1 MTTLY
6 LRKSI
11 GLLALVVC
19 LATLGLGLSATARQ
33 PTFTTFDAPG
43 AGTGADQGTIPFD
56 ITPAGEITGFTRDAA
71 FARHGF
77 VRARNGAI
85 AVFDAPGAGTGAGTV
100 DRQRPSAPI
109 SVFTITPQGPIA
121 RIFIDASNVRHVSVP
136 APDATLTT
144 FDAPGA
150 GSTTDS
156 FQGTY
161 PSSINQAGAICGA
174 YIDDS
179 NVFHSFVRAPDGT
192 LTTFDA
198 PGAGTGAF
206 QGTVAF
212 ANNPAGAITGYYLD
226 ESNVN
231 HGFVRAHNGT
241 FTTFDAPGAGTG
253 AFQGSVANSNNPAGA
268 ITGYYT
274 DANDVIHGFLRNP

>member
-1 MTTLY
+1 MLRARAQAPTRAPSPSISRQRGKSRDLPVTRPSRDTVSYGPGTAPSLFSTL
-6 LRKSI
+6 RTRA
-11 GLLALVVC
+11 LAL
-19 LATLGLGLSATARQ
+19 AR
-33 PTFTTFDAPG
+33 AP
-43 AGTGADQGTIPFD
+43 APSQN
-56 ITPAGEITGFTRDAA
+56 PAGAITGWYSEATDVVHAY
-71 FARHGF
+71 
-77 VRARNGAI
+77 VRAANGS
-85 AVFDAPGAGTGAGTV
+85 FTV
-100 DRQRPSAPI
+100 
-109 SVFTITPQGPIA
+109 
-121 RIFIDASNVRHVSVP
+121 
-136 APDATLTT
+136 

-150 GSTTDS
+150 GSTPAS
-156 FQGTY
+156 FDAMYSFG
-161 PSSINQAGAICGA
+161 INPAGAISGS

-179 NVFHSFVRAPDGT
+179 NVCHSFVRAPDGT

-253 AFQGSVANSNNPAGA
+253 AFQGTVANSNNPAGA